1 MFETDFFPLAQ
12 EAKHSD
18 LLPESLDHLQ
28 ENDAPTSLQDWG
40 QVPGSRKLPEFR
52 PDESRLKVF
61 SALALGDDSDEEAK
75 GLVKA
80 EGLKIPTTSD
90 EEACLGLDVC
100 VSLFGV
106 DQAAD
111 PYLYWTRQGKE
122 APRFKDMGEA
132 HRAVWQDF
140 SSKTRKR
147 YADYQQKKA
156 EFQRG
161 LEEFGR
167 ELETALPEAV
177 LQGKTLSPD
186 MMEKATRYGQ
196 AEKVTGSLQRA
207 RAAVDLIRGVNRG
220 GASYGAHEG
229 AVHAETERIL
239 QEENKDGSYYRFLG
253 MEFGKPKTEEEAEQ
267 QARANLGNSYEVT
280 REFISHL
287 ANVLSDEDGQLDEGA
302 LGAMMLALDAD
313 AQGQQ
318 TIDSRFVRNTLEGLK
333 RWGSE
338 SADFLNRYGMRA
350 FDSVGLLAPTW
361 QDDLQRYNDPRI
373 EVLKDNLAKLEDSRL
388 TASDKATFL
397 AGMMTDL
404 GTVTGESSPAILGGF
419 INPAAAAIAFIP
431 SAANRSIA
439 SNHAEGNP
447 NAELTGLIEGTFE
460 GVAESFFGVATKSVP
475 IIGKALDK
483 AALGLMSRPALGKI
497 ASKVQGNVYLRY
509 LSDRVVAESLGELVG
524 EEVISQTGSYL
535 TIQAMRQMGVD
546 MKDKQ
551 WVPFSTAWET
561 IQDERQSTATVVYC
575 AALGL
580 MGLKA
585 DMNAAAAFSRSR
597 KNLET
602 VGLKPE
608 TSSRLA
614 LMAEQAI
621 NRKALLQQAG
631 DANAAEIQRT
641 EDELQKELQKAYLEE
656 VVNEDPVKLRDR
668 LRKNHELFMSEVEAQ
683 AALREGVLKAA
694 LREQGV
700 LDVEESLTGKNVV
713 TVEDTEQAEKDRASW
728 QDGKMPEGYET
739 PVKKVEW
746 TDEQLAA
753 YSQYAIGNEG
763 LKRMKAIRSAALNL
777 DMAAKVNEKDYARTL
792 PLTESS
798 VPVAAELAR
807 SKGAMTIDVLRAL
820 SEAAAREGENGR
832 SVLPG
837 VSNAAV
843 RAMEGSFMKRLQW
856 EARSG
861 DTAGA
866 SRMLAGEGGA
876 AAIRLT
882 AGEGPASRI
891 VYNPGH
897 TLSTNLAEDVVESML
912 VDKLQKEG
920 GMDGRGHLTD
930 AGKDWLSAMHREMRE
945 VRRQVLAATGRD
957 IMPGLEKAEPSL
969 MNVTEYFSHLSQ
981 SAFYRQ
987 AGKYGL
993 NDAAMRHVKFM
1004 DSALIQAKF
1013 LNDMGA
1019 GFAKWADTEAGRAW
1033 QKEGGTL
1040 AGLLQETGH
1049 ELADLYTNSRVTAEN
1064 VAAVEEARMYRR
1076 ANGTRTVE
1084 DIREELEEAAQEGT
1098 PVTPESELE
1107 AQKPQE
1113 IPAEESIT
1121 GESIPA
1127 EANEEAPDEDPES
1140 GQFVPPPGS
1149 VIETDPEGK
1158 GRGLEGGRYAEDGV
1172 EGSVIGMVPFSS
1184 LVFSEWPFSRFA
1196 AADGMAEALRHADGR
1211 MEVIMGGALLR
1222 QDERARS
1229 VKVRVWD
1236 ADAAHNEAW
1245 ARGRVLEQIALAGL
1259 APKVFSVRDYLE
1271 YYRHLYPAGL
1281 PGKETLGKLGKKAFQ
1296 AVAILEKAAPEVVR
1310 DVLSGAVS
1318 AADAYAAAE
1327 TASTQEGQ
1335 RFYLDQK
1342 AADRKASLEYLTA
1355 LTRAWEA
1362 APGTDADMLR
1372 RQARYVVA
1380 ARKEIR
1386 KAVARL
1392 QDVRGEK
1399 PRAVAQ
1405 RELGIDLPTAEAVA
1419 DAMKRLGLLD
1429 ASFDAFEADLDVP
1442 GRAAEW
1448 DGKSPTG
1455 VVGSF
1460 FQTREEVKEMKAGTE
1475 ASEAAGRAA
1484 RERDRQTEQD
1494 DALMEQARKLELPA
1508 SKKWMKPRTVP
1519 LTEAQAQEA
1528 IVKALQLTARKGGN
1542 GDRLTQ
1548 VLHEFRD
1555 GREYFVS
1562 TDGFRMSIVHRMAPD
1577 VGKEGDFEFLGGAKE
1592 SGEGWTPYSWQQ
1604 LVPPLNGQG
1613 TRVDQVDLS
1622 RFNFLEDARNGKDDD
1637 GKPAFRTRDGWR
1649 IGLINHGKIAVLNP
1663 EYVASLLKQVK
1674 KLNRELGM
1682 PNQAEVTCP
1691 ADPYHAVRFDIGAGE
1706 WTFTSVLMTVRDPE
1720 ESLQPKDIVLNAYG
1734 EQASTLEASRP
1745 PAEEAD
1751 GKTVPDKLE
1760 DAGRE
1765 IRAHKDRYSDRITEP
1780 LKAEMP
1786 EDFSKVTAS
1795 RYFPE
1800 PDWEKLVNDGVS
1812 QDVIVAVALIRNL
1825 LPDKPRG
1832 RKASYLGKE
1841 WLNAMKMYRRSTAE
1855 LLEGSLKPEEFFAML
1870 AKQGEKWERQVDLF
1884 RGLGYPYC
1892 LKAMGMQLSTWTSY
1906 PDRKVK
1912 WRVERHMKGRVVI
1925 SGDGDVR
1932 MYDTKEEAIEAF
1944 RVAAAV
1950 QSALDHETKQK
1961 EGEDGKSEKKRKDVK
1976 LTIRYYNSG
1985 PKKGEYFICRDL
1997 PGSARIK
2004 LKDGLA
2010 SGKEA
2015 REYMYAHMDELQEK
2029 LRRIAR
2035 KPDVM
2040 LEVSSER
2047 VGEDYRNG
2055 KNVDNAMLMETFGI
2069 NGITYGNWVSGP
2081 ERQAKLNATYDAFL
2095 DLAHLLG
2102 IPPRAISLNGSLG
2115 FQFGASGVGR
2125 YSAHYRPADVSINLT
2140 RKKGDG
2146 SLAHEWWHALDHYF
2160 MRAHAG
2166 MNMELASNHTQSR
2179 IAPNSARRTED
2190 GGFQYDYQYSTPG
2203 MNEDAGRAFA
2213 ELVHAIQRSRYAER
2227 STAMGRQYWGSNIE
2241 MTARAF
2247 QTYIVK
2253 KARDAGVLNE
2263 YLSAYQSKEVFSEI
2277 DREFF
2282 DSTGIDR
2289 YPYPT
2294 DEEMEKLAPLFDRFF
2309 AALTHVRQE
2318 NGNYVTF
2325 SVTDAED
2332 MGSPAETTFP
2342 IVSAQEQ
2349 GLFLDGHFEAGN
2361 AVITEPGVTFSISAL
2376 HASPHSF
2383 RKFSTDYMGQGEG
2396 AQAYGWGLYFAESEK
2411 VNRDYLKKFARDKY
2425 FIEWRGRRF
2434 DAWHGSDEF
2443 VEAVLKDMG
2452 VSEPTRSMKLAIWQL
2467 AVPVLDDNRE
2477 EKLDYLNRQQNYAES
2492 TLRSK
2497 RLFETELQ
2505 YESKIAEAKERLAV
2519 IKFLKER
2526 VGDFSRGSE
2535 IVPASNYRVELNV
2548 DDSELLGWDYVDETV
2563 LALLKD
2569 SRVEEV
2575 RYALERAERRADD
2588 RGENVRGK
2596 DVYQELFDAFWDGED
2611 GTRQEAQKAAS
2622 VFLLSSDIKGIRYAD
2637 GLSRGKAEEEQ
2648 TYNYVIFN
2656 EKYIK
2661 ITAFA
2666 DESTGGA
2673 WVDYEDPTASFSV
2686 TALDGDGTVLRPEA
2700 FITRPD
2706 GNPDWFTI
2714 PKRRG
2719 QAAMPVRLL
2728 AGKDM
2733 GEHKGYGLTHIA
2745 ASRDL
2750 DGLWARVTPE
2760 RYLSNI
2766 LANASELYL
2775 QGDREILVKGKRPSS
2790 WIVLQL
2796 VKEDGYYS
2804 IVTAHPVNN
2813 PNKKPQGKRIP
2824 FDGRFSSTP
2833 GKEATGVWG
2842 LEEKYSSG
2850 GLPSKGGA
2858 LGKASQEAMTAD
2870 RGYAYS
2876 LPPGAHVVNINDV
2889 RLRFDDGRQMNAGGA
2904 VSTMSLALMD
2914 DGLDTAP
2921 HLKEHVVQQLIGDVR
2936 TAVRRFNRVFAG
2948 NTGVEAAAREMGQAQ
2963 ALLGM
2968 INKYAARGYRP
2979 RLTAQM
2985 RYVEVY
2991 ARMLESGK
2999 ILSYGKLNAQ
3009 ELESLK
3015 EDLEAEL
3022 SDAVDVSARGIAWE
3036 AAEGGLSGKHEL
3048 ERLEIQARQE
3058 VRDLLVRDYAG
3069 RKLDE
3074 VVRDMLNQGAAQ
3086 LEKQLKDEEMARI
3099 GKLLDFIRPRRDPK
3113 TGKLKKGLMNA
3124 DAYRR
3129 VARITRMMEA
3139 PAEKKAEEM
3148 ERLNV
3153 QLAGDGLAEADH
3165 DRIALELL
3173 DWSAYGALESMSL
3186 DAVRAAGESL
3196 RELVLTERNV
3206 WESKLED
3213 EKRRLKKV
3221 AQDAA
3226 AVLGRADATKMRQ
3239 MTEKEERTF
3248 RKFGVIG
3255 RHLMS
3260 FSQAMYAMSGMPGVM
3275 KDLARETLDAVADG
3289 HVALTARE
3297 KAVMDELE
3305 GFMKEELG
3313 LKEKRQRADFI
3324 QGLKKT
3330 IKTGIVREKVRVHS
3344 LDLTVEEAQR
3354 WISMSREERQ
3364 AERDRMR
3371 EEAEI
3376 KGWAVEAM
3384 VEEDDVLPLKE
3395 AVHSALNPPPRIDG
3409 KKGRKRER
3417 VQVRREFMEK
3427 QEPLEASADQLLNVI
3442 LTYEQPF
3449 YEENARMNGYT
3460 PEVLD
3465 ALRRKVGADA
3475 LAFGYKMRELLS
3487 DSGVAEEF
3495 ERREGVPFPAQANYW
3510 MSRFHDPSR
3519 INQDRDALDMETG
3532 TGTRYGMLVQR
3543 VDHRHEVDL
3552 SLGAS
3557 NVFLAACTQ
3566 QNNYLIMG
3574 RMTARWRRLL
3584 ANKEFAGALK
3594 QRLGDGLFSSL
3605 RQMVDLFDGAGV
3617 MEAVTQ
3623 RTMGSLLGMIQNAH
3637 AVSVLSAALT
3647 TIAKQPSALMHAAA
3661 FKSPARVMKQL
3672 LLDRA
3677 GAGRISF
3684 AEMLRKPFFQA
3695 RFKDDRVFV
3704 ELMRMGANAK
3714 WTRMAGM
3721 ARVGMQALE
3730 HVDVWS
3736 NCASMTAL
3744 YNLTWQDLEKENRAA
3759 AVPMTEEQ
3767 MEEVC
3772 DRTVKNALELV
3783 GQPQRLTQRSMM
3795 AALGKSSLWV
3805 RMSCYMG
3812 SEALNKVGMSAAIG
3826 EKARAEGD
3834 GVVKRFGKKMLW
3846 LSTMSGVEQVILML
3860 LDLMRGNGPDDDEVP
3875 EWLVYNSLTG
3885 LSGLGL
3891 LNTLPILGPTL
3902 EEASGQLN
3910 KLITGNGKGFIKTGL
3925 LDDMLFNL
3933 RGWIRCV
3940 RKFGDA
3946 DKMSGEEMAM
3956 AIHNLVRLGAAGT
3969 GLGRGVNSTMQWTS
3983 TLSGTLQSFSAVGN
3997 MLRPLLQRAI
4007 NEEKQEKKERRERMR
4022 RW

>member
-1 MFETDFFPLAQ
+1 MNFEEYFQRIEQAEQSVNELNQPSGEGIASSMPDYMPGIEAAAEEYSPGWMSSALNAVRPEWEERRNRWEELGAAALYGDFLKAGKQGELDARVREVMDKNKVFRDFMEAGDKPLSRMYMGREVMRA
-12 EAKHSD
+12 
-18 LLPESLDHLQ
+18 LY
-28 ENDAPTSLQDWG
+28 
-40 QVPGSRKLPEFR
+40 GSRFRDVPEMYFH
-52 PDESRLKVF
+52 SR
-61 SALALGDDSDEEAK
+61 GEQMPEN
-75 GLVKA
+75 GRQ
-80 EGLKIPTTSD
+80 
-90 EEACLGLDVC
+90 
-100 VSLFGV
+100 SLNDGY
-106 DQAAD
+106 A
-111 PYLYWTRQGKE
+111 
-122 APRFKDMGEA
+122 
-132 HRAVWQDF
+132 AVWDDF
-140 SSKTRKR
+140 SDKTRKK

-196 AEKVTGSLQRA
+196 AEKVTASLQRA

-229 AVHAETERIL
+229 AVHAETEKIL
-239 QEENKDGSYYRFLG
+239 QEENKAGSYYRFLG

-318 TIDSRFVRNTLEGLK
+318 TIDSRFVRNTLEGLR

-361 QDDLQRYNDPRI
+361 QDDLQRYNAPRI

-431 SAANRSIA
+431 SAVNRSIA

-447 NAELTGLIEGTFE
+447 NAEFTGLIEGTFE

-535 TIQAMRQMGVD
+535 TIQAMRQMDVD

-551 WVPFSTAWET
+551 WAPFSTAWET

-608 TSSRLA
+608 TASRLA

-621 NRKALLQQAG
+621 NKKALLQQAG

-668 LRKNHELFMSEVEAQ
+668 LKKNHELFMSDIDAQ
-683 AALREGVLKAA
+683 VALREGVLKAA
-694 LREQGV
+694 LREQGA
-700 LDVEESLTGKNVV
+700 LDVKESLTGKNIV
-713 TVEDTEQAEKDRASW
+713 TVTDREQLEKDREGW
-728 QDGKMPEGYET
+728 EDGEMPADYET
-739 PVKKVEW
+739 PTKQVEW

-763 LKRMKAIRSAALNL
+763 LKRMKAIRSSALNL
-777 DMAAKVNEKDYARTL
+777 DMAAKVNEKDYAKTL

-843 RAMEGSFMKRLQW
+843 GSMEGSFMKRLQW

-969 MNVTEYFSHLSQ
+969 MNVTEYFSHLAQ

-987 AGKYGL
+987 AGEYGL

-1019 GFAKWADTEAGRAW
+1019 GFAKWAATEAGRAW

-1084 DIREELEEAAQEGT
+1084 DIRAELEEAEQEGT
-1098 PVTPESELE
+1098 EAEGGSVREAYPKSARWRAFVKARYQLRHAEDIYNIEKDLFKVGVTDEVARYDARGNVYKPKWAPAGSKDYQKLLDRLRKEVAEGDKKRGRLTMAPSEELAYYEETAALAEEFKDELE
-1107 AQKPQE
+1107 VWRKKNAAREKAEWERIMGEDSRE

-1127 EANEEAPDEDPES
+1127 EANEEVPDADPES

-1318 AADAYAAAE
+1318 AADAYAAVE

-1355 LTRAWEA
+1355 LTRAREA

-1399 PRAVAQ
+1399 PRVVAQ

-1460 FQTREEVKEMKAGTE
+1460 FQAREEVKEMKAGTE
-1475 ASEAAGRAA
+1475 ASEAAGR
-1484 RERDRQTEQD
+1484 
-1494 DALMEQARKLELPA
+1494 MARKRGRRE
-1508 SKKWMKPRTVP
+1508 
-1519 LTEAQAQEA
+1519 EQQAQPADE
-1528 IVKALQLTARKGGN
+1528 Q
-1542 GDRLTQ
+1542 
-1548 VLHEFRD
+1548 
-1555 GREYFVS
+1555 
-1562 TDGFRMSIVHRMAPD
+1562 
-1577 VGKEGDFEFLGGAKE
+1577 
-1592 SGEGWTPYSWQQ
+1592 
-1604 LVPPLNGQG
+1604 
-1613 TRVDQVDLS
+1613 
-1622 RFNFLEDARNGKDDD
+1622 
-1637 GKPAFRTRDGWR
+1637 KPA
-1649 IGLINHGKIAVLNP
+1649 
-1663 EYVASLLKQVK
+1663 
-1674 KLNRELGM
+1674 
-1682 PNQAEVTCP
+1682 
-1691 ADPYHAVRFDIGAGE
+1691 
-1706 WTFTSVLMTVRDPE
+1706 
-1720 ESLQPKDIVLNAYG
+1720 
-1734 EQASTLEASRP
+1734 
-1745 PAEEAD
+1745 
-1751 GKTVPDKLE
+1751 PDKLE

-1912 WRVERHMKGRVVI
+1912 WRVERHMKSRVVI

-1932 MYDTKEEAIEAF
+1932 MYDTREEAIEAF

-1950 QSALDHETKQK
+1950 QSALENETKQK

-2282 DSTGIDR
+2282 ESTGIDR

-2332 MGSPAETTFP
+2332 MGPPAETTFS
-2342 IVSAQEQ
+2342 VA
-2349 GLFLDGHFEAGN
+2349 
-2361 AVITEPGVTFSISAL
+2361 AL
-2376 HASPHSF
+2376 
-2383 RKFSTDYMGQGEG
+2383 
-2396 AQAYGWGLYFAESEK
+2396 
-2411 VNRDYLKKFARDKY
+2411 N
-2425 FIEWRGRRF
+2425 
-2434 DAWHGSDEF
+2434 
-2443 VEAVLKDMG
+2443 
-2452 VSEPTRSMKLAIWQL
+2452 
-2467 AVPVLDDNRE
+2467 
-2477 EKLDYLNRQQNYAES
+2477 
-2492 TLRSK
+2492 
-2497 RLFETELQ
+2497 
-2505 YESKIAEAKERLAV
+2505 
-2519 IKFLKER
+2519 
-2526 VGDFSRGSE
+2526 
-2535 IVPASNYRVELNV
+2535 
-2548 DDSELLGWDYVDETV
+2548 
-2563 LALLKD
+2563 
-2569 SRVEEV
+2569 
-2575 RYALERAERRADD
+2575 
-2588 RGENVRGK
+2588 
-2596 DVYQELFDAFWDGED
+2596 
-2611 GTRQEAQKAAS
+2611 
-2622 VFLLSSDIKGIRYAD
+2622 
-2637 GLSRGKAEEEQ
+2637 
-2648 TYNYVIFN
+2648 
-2656 EKYIK
+2656 
-2661 ITAFA
+2661 
-2666 DESTGGA
+2666 
-2673 WVDYEDPTASFSV
+2673 
-2686 TALDGDGTVLRPEA
+2686 GDGTVLRPEA

-2714 PKRRG
+2714 PKRKG

-2728 AGKDM
+2728 V
-2733 GEHKGYGLTHIA
+2733 GEDTAFHKGYGLTHIA

-2750 DGLWARVTPE
+2750 DGLWSRVTPE
-2760 RYLSNI
+2760 RYLSSI
-2766 LANASELYL
+2766 LSNVSELWEISP
-2775 QGDREILVKGKRPSS
+2775 GRELLVKGKRPSA
-2790 WIVLQL
+2790 WMVLQL
-2796 VKEDGYYS
+2796 ARKEEYYS
-2804 IVTAHPVNN
+2804 IVTAHPVAGSRK
-2813 PNKKPQGKRIP
+2813 PNGKRLPLAERIAGKNQTRVDRSQRP
-2824 FDGRFSSTP
+2824 ANPDAVPGAFPGGQESEAATLAST
-2833 GKEATGVWG
+2833 A
-2842 LEEKYSSG
+2842 G
-2850 GLPSKGGA
+2850 G
-2858 LGKASQEAMTAD
+2858 
-2870 RGYAYS
+2870 GYATS
-2876 LPPGAHVVNINDV
+2876 LPLGTRVVNINDV
-2889 RLRFDDGRQMNAGGA
+2889 RLRFDDGRQMNAGGS

-3623 RTMGSLLGMIQNAH
+3623 RAMGSLLGMIQNAH

-3744 YNLTWQDLEKENRAA
+3744 YNLTWKDLEKENRAA

-3795 AALGKSSLWV
+3795 AALGKSSLWE

-3834 GVVKRFGKKMLW
+3834 GVVKRFGRKMLW

-3875 EWLVYNSLTG
+3875 EWLVYNALTG

-3940 RKFGDA
+3940 RRFGDA

-4007 NEEKQEKKERRERMR
+4007 NEEKQERRERAR
-4022 RW
+4022 KW